1 MGNDGG
7 RKGIINKIPNTK
19 LEDIL
24 NLMGVEKS
32 AKKIVVSTQ
41 GLYKNLEKR
50 NYRTKI
56 IYILPDE

>member
-7 RKGIINKIPNTK
+7 KKGIINKIPNDK
-19 LEDIL
+19 LENIL

-32 AKKIVVSTQ
+32 AKKIGVSTQ
-41 GLYKNLEKR
+41 GLYKHLEKR
-50 NYRTKI
+50 RYRTKI

>member
-32 AKKIVVSTQ
+32 AKKNR
-41 GLYKNLEKR
+41 G
-50 NYRTKI
+50 
-56 IYILPDE
+56 

>member
-1 MGNDGG
+1 VGNDGG

-19 LEDIL
+19 LKDIL

-32 AKKIVVSTQ
+32 AKKIGVSTQ

>member
-1 MGNDGG
+1 MN
-7 RKGIINKIPNTK
+7 IIPNTK

-32 AKKIVVSTQ
+32 AKKIGVSTQ

>member
-7 RKGIINKIPNTK
+7 KKGIINKIPNAK
-19 LEDIL
+19 RENIL

-32 AKKIVVSTQ
+32 AKKIGVSTQ

-50 NYRTKI
+50 RYRTKI